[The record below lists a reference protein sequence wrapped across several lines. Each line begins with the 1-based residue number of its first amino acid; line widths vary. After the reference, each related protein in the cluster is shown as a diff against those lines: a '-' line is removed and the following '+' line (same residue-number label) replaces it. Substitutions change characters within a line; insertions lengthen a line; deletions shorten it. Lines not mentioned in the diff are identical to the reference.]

1 MTDKKGKHYMK
12 KKLNLFCILI
22 FVVLVCDILSMSNVF
37 IAGFSSGMQHAME
50 NRDIA
55 ESNFTSISLL
65 PTELSQ
71 DNAQV
76 MTDKATG
83 ECRQAWPTQLIV
95 PMDGPTGLLTV
106 IFKLLY
112 TLLFGVLSAAAF
124 VSFVLFVRNVN
135 KNRIFMRGNLR
146 LLRLMGWC
154 LVGAGIIATADG
166 CYDTY
171 LAQQVFSLDGYN
183 VDYGSAANLSGII
196 FGLFSL
202 VMAEAFA
209 IGLRMKEDQEL
220 TI

>member
-1 MTDKKGKHYMK
+1 MK

-83 ECRQAWPTQLIV
+83 ECRQAWPT
-95 PMDGPTGLLTV
+95 GLLTV

-146 LLRLMGWC
+146 LLRVMGWC